1 MKNLY
6 LFVLL
11 NVMLTNAYSQKMDD
25 INEMIG
31 KNQFNEARVAIEK
44 YLSNPKKSSDAE
56 GWYRKGIVYN
66 SLSKESNMPMDTIL
80 ALKSSSYDAFRKNQS
95 VDSKDLFMMLENYV
109 SYIDLYYGF
118 YDLGVKQFN
127 EKHFSAAMEAFKKAI
142 EVKDYILM
150 KKYEYNQ
157 VKLYKLDTSLVMNL
171 AAAADNANKEDEA
184 VKYYR
189 EIMSANVFG
198 AEYKFIYEYLLVHY
212 MQKDDDVSMNEILK
226 IVKVHYPES
235 IDTWLDTEIKAATKK
250 GDLSLLFKKYDQ
262 LMAENPSNFILPYN
276 YAAEMYNTL
285 YGKDAVN
292 AGNIDISN
300 KLTETIKKAI
310 NNESNGEKTAATLM
324 TNHLYN
330 MAAELIDK
338 SNAIKGAKS
347 EDLKKKTDLK
357 SLANKTMD
365 ECIVYCDQ
373 MVKFYEAISS
383 KSAIQKANYKIIL
396 GYLSDMYNLKK
407 NPVKAAEYDKKNAA
421 ADRM

>member
-1 MKNLY
+1 
-6 LFVLL
+6 
-11 NVMLTNAYSQKMDD
+11 
-25 INEMIG
+25 
-31 KNQFNEARVAIEK
+31 
-44 YLSNPKKSSDAE
+44 
-56 GWYRKGIVYN
+56 
-66 SLSKESNMPMDTIL
+66 
-80 ALKSSSYDAFRKNQS
+80 
-95 VDSKDLFMMLENYV
+95 
-109 SYIDLYYGF
+109 
-118 YDLGVKQFN
+118 
-127 EKHFSAAMEAFKKAI
+127 
-142 EVKDYILM
+142 
-150 KKYEYNQ
+150 
-157 VKLYKLDTSLVMNL
+157 MNL

-212 MQKDDDVSMNEILK
+212 MQKGDDVSMNEILK
-226 IVKVHYPES
+226 IVKHQYPES

>member
-1 MKNLY
+1 MKRIKLI
-6 LFVLL
+6 L
-11 NVMLTNAYSQKMDD
+11 MLSLAVCSAYSQKMND

-31 KNQFNEARVAIEK
+31 KNQFNEARVAVDN
-44 YLSNPKKSSDAE
+44 YLLNPKKSSDAE
-56 GWYRKGIVYN
+56 GWYRKGIIYN
-66 SLSKESNMPMDTIL
+66 SLSKDSNFPMDSIFSF
-80 ALKSSSYDAFRKNQS
+80 KSASFDAFKKYQS
-95 VDSKDLFMMLENYV
+95 IDSKDLFMMLENYV
-109 SYIDLYYGF
+109 SYIDLYYGL

-127 EKHFSAAMEAFKKAI
+127 KKEFSGAMDAFKKAI
-142 EVKDYILM
+142 EVKDYILF

-189 EIMSANVFG
+189 EIMNANVFG
-198 AEYKFIYEYLLVHY
+198 ADYKFIYEYLLVHY
-212 MQKDDDVSMNEILK
+212 MRKEDEVSMNEILK
-226 IVKVHYPES
+226 IVKQQYPES

-250 GDLSLLFKKYDQ
+250 GDLSLIFKKYDQ
-262 LMAENPSNFILPYN
+262 LIAENPSNFILPYN

-310 NNESNGEKTAATLM
+310 NNESNDEKTATTLM

-338 SNAIKGAKS
+338 SNAIKGPKP

-383 KSAIQKANYKIIL
+383 KSAIQKASYKIIL